1 MLYTVKNCDL
11 QLKDIDTS
19 TGIVAGYFASFGNVD
34 SDGDVFVKGAFKKS
48 IQERGPMSQGNRKIA
63 HLRDH
68 KTSMPI
74 GLIKE
79 LAEDEKGL
87 AYVSQMS
94 KTRYAQDT
102 LTLMQEGILRE
113 HSVGFLPV
121 QGKTINKGEYNE
133 ITEVKLFEGSTLMF
147 GANEETPVTM
157 KAMTQ
162 EEENTILKEI
172 DHFSKLLRKGELMDE
187 TYLLLEIKLQQ
198 LKTIIHSYQEK
209 HSAKEPQEPKVDL
222 VGLYHSISV

>member
-1 MLYTVKNCDL
+1 MYTVKNCSL

-34 SDGDVFVKGAFKKS
+34 SDGDVFAKGAFKKS
-48 IQERGPMSQGNRKIA
+48 IMERGPRSAGNRKIA

-68 KTSMPI
+68 KTSLPI

-79 LAEDEKGL
+79 LNEDEMGL
-87 AYVSQMS
+87 SYVSQIS
-94 KTRYAQDT
+94 KTKYAQDT
-102 LTLMQEGILRE
+102 LILMQEGILRE
-113 HSVGFLPV
+113 HSVGFMPV

-147 GANEETPVTM
+147 GANEQTPVTM
-157 KAMTQ
+157 KALTPEQ
-162 EEENTILKEI
+162 ENDILKEI
-172 DHFSKLLRKGELMDE
+172 DHFTKLLRKGEMLDE
-187 TYLLLEIKLQQ
+187 TYLLLEIKMQQ

-209 HSAKEPQEPKVDL
+209 HSANEEPQEPKVNL
-222 VGLYHSISV
+222 LELYQSI